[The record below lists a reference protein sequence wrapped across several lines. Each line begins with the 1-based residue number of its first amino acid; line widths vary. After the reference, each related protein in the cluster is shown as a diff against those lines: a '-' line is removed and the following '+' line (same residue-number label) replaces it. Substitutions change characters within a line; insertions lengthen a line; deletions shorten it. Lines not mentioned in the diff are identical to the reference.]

1 MLKKRSSQCRLVLLG
16 DVVSLIRRAKEIDKF
31 VYAWDRVIVSFHEQF
46 SFLSERWTYQNI
58 MVFIT
63 FAIKVAQRT
72 YIRVI
77 RVNMLIYC

>member
-1 MLKKRSSQCRLVLLG
+1 MLKRCHHNVRLLC
-16 DVVSLIRRAKEIDKF
+16 SLIRRAKEIDKF
-31 VYAWDRVIVSFHEQF
+31 MYAWYRIIVSFQVQF
-46 SFLSERWTYQNI
+46 SFLYEKWTYQNI

-77 RVNMLIYC
+77 QVKVLIYW